1 MTGELILI
9 VDDNEK
15 NVKLV
20 REVLRFAG
28 FRTLEAA
35 SGEEAI
41 TLAGEQLPDL
51 ILMDIRLPGMDGL
64 AAVELLKS
72 QGRTAAIPVV
82 ALTSFAMKGDRE
94 RFLAAGFDGYLEKPI
109 SVKELPDQ
117 VRHYCENR
125 GEA

>member
-1 MTGELILI
+1 MAGELILI

-20 REVLRFAG
+20 RDVLRFNG
-28 FRTLEAA
+28 YRTLEAA

-41 TLAGEQLPDL
+41 TLAGRQLPDL

-72 QGRTAAIPVV
+72 QARTVAIPVV

-94 RFLAAGFDGYLEKPI
+94 RSSPRDSMATWR
-109 SVKELPDQ
+109 SQ
-117 VRHYCENR
+117 
-125 GEA
+125 